1 LSKAW
6 GLAGLRVGMCFAN
19 EAIVGYLNKVKAP
32 YNISMVAQEL
42 VLKALEE
49 VGQVND
55 MIQHL
60 VEMRI
65 ALAEVIASMP
75 LVEKV
80 YSSDTNFLLV
90 KIPKATELYKFL
102 CSKGIIVRDRSGLR
116 NCEDTVRL
124 TVGNEQENTELVD
137 AMAEWIEKT
146 MIP

>member
-1 LSKAW
+1 
-6 GLAGLRVGMCFAN
+6 
-19 EAIVGYLNKVKAP
+19 
-32 YNISMVAQEL
+32 
-42 VLKALEE
+42 
-49 VGQVND
+49 

-60 VEMRI
+60 VAMRI

-80 YSSDTNFLLV
+80 YPSDANFLLV

-102 CSKGIIVRDRSGLR
+102 CSKGIIVRDRSSLT

-146 MIP
+146 FTV